1 MEWRSV
7 DNDNEELTILTIVC
21 RVLLS
26 LSLLLSLLPL
36 SLSAAHQVGIPR
48 MSRNPDCL
56 RFLGLGTTD
65 EVTAAD
71 RADAAAAAAT
81 ADGSGAAAPAEL

>member
-1 MEWRSV
+1 LEWRSV
-7 DNDNEELTILTIVC
+7 DNDNEELTIVC
-21 RVLLS
+21 RLLLS

-56 RFLGLGTTD
+56 RFLGLD
-65 EVTAAD
+65 EVTD
-71 RADAAAAAAT
+71 RADAAAAAATST

>member
-1 MEWRSV
+1 LEWRSV
-7 DNDNEELTILTIVC
+7 DNDNEELTIVC
-21 RVLLS
+21 RLLLS

-56 RFLGLGTTD
+56 RFLGLGTD
-65 EVTAAD
+65 EVTD
-71 RADAAAAAAT
+71 RADAAAATST